1 MEMYKVKNIIFLLF
15 FIILLFFFYFLKC
28 IRMLGVE
35 NYENPEVHR
44 IRIAN
49 RRLFRVTMTDF

>member
-1 MEMYKVKNIIFLLF
+1 
-15 FIILLFFFYFLKC
+15 
-28 IRMLGVE
+28 MLGVE